1 VPCQGPMAH
10 NQEMLEK
17 NPEWSGKARIV
28 GLSVDESLEVLKKR
42 IEEKKWD
49 KVEHYQLQND
59 WEHTLMKQYGID
71 GIPTIILVDKEGIIA
86 FKGDPSD
93 INLEQAINKLIN
105 GQSIS
110 DVEKVECSES
120 PTVTLKEKD
129 EVCEAL
135 TKFLENKAIQPNKK
149 FYVTVYLEKKITK
162 ENINDDIFEGTVD
175 FCGYEVSDSP
185 DNVTKFK
192 TALINIFANFPK
204 FKFTAECYYKPNII
218 PKVGIKCLKCNS
230 TINNSVPRYFCL
242 ECQLNSKDQFT
253 FCANCI
259 RDDEDFENNPTH
271 EHVLYYLP
279 ANTEGHLDKL
289 INIREKCE
297 KAKKVHPEKLV
308 DYYTCINCENK
319 SKIIDWSCAIC
330 CKNVSYSFNLCN
342 DCFKL
347 SIDPSKDKEL
357 KLNGEHDFKTH
368 VMIRIPYTMSVNT
381 DFKMIE

>member
-71 GIPTIILVDKEGIIA
+71 GIPTIILVDKEGMIV

-110 DVEKVECSES
+110 DVEKVESSES
-120 PTVTLKEKD
+120 ATVTLKEKD

-135 TKFLENKAIQPNKK
+135 TKFLEENKAIQPNKK
-149 FYVTVYLEKKITK
+149 FYLTVYLEKKITK
-162 ENINDDIFEGTVD
+162 ENINDDLFEGTVD
-175 FCGYEVSDSP
+175 FCGYEVSDSS
-185 DNVTKFK
+185 DSVSKFK
-192 TALINIFANFPK
+192 TALINLLAYFPK

-218 PKVGIKCLKCNS
+218 PKVGIECFKCNS
-230 TINNSVPRYFCL
+230 TIDNSVPRYFCL
-242 ECQLNSKDQFT
+242 VCQLSSKHQFT
-253 FCANCI
+253 FCTNCI
-259 RDDEDFENNPTH
+259 KDDEDFENNPTH

-279 ANTEGHLDKL
+279 ANAEGHLDKL

-297 KAKKVHPEKLV
+297 KAKKVHLEKLV
-308 DYYTCINCENK
+308 EYYICNNCDNK

-342 DCFKL
+342 DCHKL
-347 SIDPSKDKEL
+347 SIDPSKEKEL
-357 KLNGEHDFKTH
+357 KLNGD
-368 VMIRIPYTMSVNT
+368 MILRLML
-381 DFKMIE
+381 